1 MNDLFLSPVGP
12 ALLLL
17 ITGVL
22 LRLAPQVRRSSL
34 LAAMMVAPSL
44 AALALLL
51 RLRLLQVPDLT
62 TAWSPL
68 VIPPL
73 QLRWSLDGWNWLAL
87 LLLTIVG
94 LCAVLLTWRLPGSR
108 SSAFHGL
115 SLLLLSGAALAVVS
129 GNLLT
134 LSGAWIASDVLL
146 VARAREA
153 RAPQG
158 AVQGGLV
165 AAGSLLFTL
174 AIYITDASRLTAPLA
189 RAALPVESSVLL
201 GLAAA
206 LRMAVYPLHQWLRRG
221 QGATRTLGTE
231 LLLGGVSLV
240 TGGWLLGRLYEAEAG
255 QLLTASLWPPLLVVL
270 ALTAGLAAWA
280 AREADC
286 LVLLISSRGGWLWL
300 VLAVAAPGLGRDALG
315 WGLVTAVLG
324 VALFAVG
331 QVLYTQWGWRLPL
344 ALSIGLLVGVPLL
357 AGSPVRVLASA
368 QGLPLWLLLI
378 VADALAV
385 ATVSAPLF
393 RSRSVPD
400 LGPQQPAAGRPP
412 WSPALSLVSSP
423 SGSVSW
429 MNWPLVRL
437 LAAFGLLAVPAFVW
451 GLRPELLAQLAG
463 FGLSLTL
470 AEVLRVTPLAQWLAM
485 ALVLALALGLAW
497 AAAQPELSRGR
508 GQLAALLRLD
518 WALDAALGL
527 LAWLGNVVRMLLR
540 TVEGEG
546 YVGWVALLVL
556 LIWLLARG

>member
-17 ITGVL
+17 LTGVL

-34 LAAMMVAPSL
+34 MAAMLVAPSL

-62 TAWSPL
+62 TTWSPL

-94 LCAVLLTWRLPGSR
+94 LGAVLLTWRLPGPR
-108 SSAFHGL
+108 SGAFHGL
-115 SLLLLSGAALAVVS
+115 SLLLLSAAALAVVS

-146 VARAREA
+146 VARAREP

-174 AIYITDASRLTAPLA
+174 AIYITNASGVTAPLA
-189 RAALPVESSVLL
+189 RATLPPETVMLL

-206 LRMAVYPLHQWLRRG
+206 LRMAVYPLHQWLAPG
-221 QGATRTLGTE
+221 PGAARTLGTG
-231 LLLGGVSLV
+231 LLLCGVSLV
-240 TGGWLLGRLYEAEAG
+240 TGGWLLGRLYEAAAG
-255 QLLTASLWPPLLVVL
+255 QLLTAPFWPLLLV
-270 ALTAGLAAWA
+270 ALTLAAGLAAWA
-280 AREADC
+280 TREADC
-286 LVLLISSRGGWLWL
+286 LTLLTSSRGGWLWL
-300 VLAVAAPGLGRDALG
+300 TLAMAAPGLGRDALG

-324 VALFAVG
+324 IALFAVG
-331 QVLYTQWGWRLPL
+331 QVLFTQWGWRLPL
-344 ALSIGLLVGVPLL
+344 LLSGGLLVGAPLL
-357 AGSPVRVLASA
+357 AGFPVRALAPA
-368 QGLPLWLLLI
+368 QGLPLWLLLTA
-378 VADALAV
+378 ADGLAV
-385 ATVSAPLF
+385 ASVLAPLY
-393 RSRSVPD
+393 RPRSVADP
-400 LGPQQPAAGRPP
+400 GPQQPAAGRPP
-412 WSPALSLVSSP
+412 LSPALSLVSP
-423 SGSVSW
+423 LVGQPGW
-429 MNWPLVRL
+429 MNWPLARL
-437 LAAFGLLAVPAFVW
+437 LVAFSLIAVPVFVW

-463 FGLSLTL
+463 FGVSLTL
-470 AEVLRVTPLAQWLAM
+470 AEALRLTPPGQWLSM
-485 ALVLALALGLAW
+485 AAALALAVGLAW
-497 AAAQPELSRGR
+497 AAAQPA
-508 GQLAALLRLD
+508 LAAARSRLAVFLRLD
-518 WALDAALGL
+518 WALDAALNV

-546 YVGWVALLVL
+546 YVGWVALLAL